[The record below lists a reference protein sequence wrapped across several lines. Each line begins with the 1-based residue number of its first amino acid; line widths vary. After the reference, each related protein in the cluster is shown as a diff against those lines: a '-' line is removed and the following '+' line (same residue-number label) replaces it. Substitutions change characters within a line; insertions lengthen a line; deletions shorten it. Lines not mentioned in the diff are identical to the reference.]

1 MKQANPLHPRQNRV
15 TPFSEIISTSARGTL
30 LGNRGC
36 LHNDKGSIRRLY
48 QLKRWIICVLEF
60 KDRHRS
66 VMTPGHYTE
75 LFFLDEATAL
85 AAGHRPCA
93 ECQRERFNL
102 FRTIYAKANP
112 EFGDNERPSAPMIDE
127 LLHQQRITDDNK
139 KRTYV
144 SRLADLPDGCFVT
157 FDTDPNCYLVFKKEL
172 LRWTPFGY
180 EARRKTPADRGAAG
194 QSRGNSAG
202 VEQRRFERIPL
213 DRVRSMRLSSS
224 EPPAHDLTANVIVLT
239 PRSIVRALQG
249 GYQPQIKVS

>member
-1 MKQANPLHPRQNRV
+1 M
-15 TPFSEIISTSARGTL
+15 
-30 LGNRGC
+30 GNRGC

-93 ECQRERFNL
+93 ECQRERYNL
-102 FRTIYAKANP
+102 FRKIYAKANH
-112 EFGDNERPSAPMIDE
+112 EFANIERPPAPMIDE
-127 LLHQQRITDDNK
+127 LLHRERITDDNK

-144 SRLADLPDGCFVT
+144 SRLVDLPDGCFVT
-157 FDTDPNCYLVFKKEL
+157 FDTDPNAYLVSKNEL

-180 EARRKTPADRGAAG
+180 EARGKTSTDRTDYTQRPVDSGD
-194 QSRGNSAG
+194 GNL
-202 VEQRRFERIPL
+202 RRFERIPL
-213 DRVRSMRLSSS
+213 DRERLLKVSSNNYPSNPPAPNLSS
-224 EPPAHDLTANVIVLT
+224 NVIVLT
-239 PRSIVRALQG
+239 PRSIVRAIQA
-249 GYQPQIKVS
+249 GYQPQISLT